1 MLSTFKR
8 QIKFSNVY
16 FGSHTKL
23 QVILFSAVAKL
34 TNVDDGTIEIIN
46 YYLGVYLISK
56 SNTIHTKA
64 ITIWD
69 IIRQYLFQLFQQ

>member
-46 YYLGVYLISK
+46 YYLVVYLMSK
-56 SNTIHTKA
+56 TIHTKA
-64 ITIWD
+64 ITFWD
-69 IIRQYLFQLFQQ
+69 IFRQYLFQLFQQ